1 MRIPGQWRSTGVLNC
16 ILWVFVLLAGCTP
29 PGPGGGYAPAQSVES
44 AEKKGRLS
52 LFLNL
57 QETEGPDLS
66 MQITAVDLLGGNGA
80 WQNFFSGTVTAR
92 TGQIK
97 GGQQFLARMA
107 LPPDTYTRIRLV
119 LGEVHVAHEG
129 GGQEPLTPR
138 SPEVVLD
145 LRDPLH
151 IAEGDSRALFFTWD
165 TKASLKE
172 GRFAPVLLIAPRLKQ
187 LIADVAY
194 VACPDIDTV
203 FMISTQKNRVIDSI
217 GIPGR
222 PSVLLRNRI
231 FGRDKVYAL
240 TNSELVGFSTAANEI
255 VEKNNLS
262 MTRKAVH
269 MTFSPD
275 GRWGYIIDQQRGS
288 VLRMDMHSGSI
299 DNQVRLNYAPNYIV
313 YQKEANLL
321 AVSIGI
327 AQNVVALDPE
337 TLQTIGSVSTGVN
350 PDGMMNWEDSL
361 LYIAETGSNSVVVYD
376 LVSNAMVKRITVGFQ
391 PRRIAHSDSFIY
403 VANTGSRSISVLL
416 PGMLGVSRTISFP
429 GGPLEMAYSESHK
442 WLYVGS
448 QQGGNIAIIDP
459 ITNEITGTIELGATP
474 AEILVVE

>member
-1 MRIPGQWRSTGVLNC
+1 MSNPGPWRTTVALLSM
-16 ILWVFVLLAGCTP
+16 LWALVLLAGCTP
-29 PGPGGGYAPAQSVES
+29 PGPGGGYAPVQSVEN

-66 MQITAVDLLGGNGA
+66 MQITAVDLLGQNGA
-80 WQNFFSGTVTAR
+80 WQNFFTGTVTAR
-92 TGQIK
+92 SGRIED
-97 GGQQFLARMA
+97 GQQFLARMA

-119 LGEVHVAHEG
+119 LGEARIEHEG
-129 GGQEPLTPR
+129 GGQDPLPPR
-138 SPEVVLD
+138 SPEVVLE
-145 LRDPLH
+145 LRDQLH

-165 TKASLKE
+165 TRASIKE
-172 GRFAPVLLIAPRLKQ
+172 GMFAPVLQIAPRLKK

-194 VACPDIDTV
+194 VACPEIDTV
-203 FMISTQKNRVIDSI
+203 FMISTEKNRVIDSI
-217 GIPGR
+217 GIPGG
-222 PSVLLRNRI
+222 PTVLVQNRI

-240 TNSELVGFSTAANEI
+240 TGSELVGFSTAANEI

-269 MTFSPD
+269 MAFSPD

-288 VLRMDMHSGSI
+288 VLRMDMYSGSI
-299 DNQVRLNYAPNYIV
+299 DNQTPLHYAPNYIV
-313 YQKEANLL
+313 YQRKANLL
-321 AVSIGI
+321 AVSVGI
-327 AQNVVALDPE
+327 AQNVVTLDPE

-350 PDGMMNWEDSL
+350 PDGMMSWEDTL
-361 LYIAETGSNSVVVYD
+361 LYIAETGSNSVMVYD
-376 LVSNAMVKRITVGFQ
+376 LVGNAMIKRITVGFL

-403 VANTGSRSISVLL
+403 VANTGSRSLSVLL
-416 PGMLGVSRTISFP
+416 PGLLGVSRTISFP
-429 GGPLEMAYSESHK
+429 DGPLEMAYSERHK

-448 QQGGNIAIIDP
+448 QRGGKIAIIDP
-459 ITNEITGTIELGATP
+459 ISNEITGTIELGATP